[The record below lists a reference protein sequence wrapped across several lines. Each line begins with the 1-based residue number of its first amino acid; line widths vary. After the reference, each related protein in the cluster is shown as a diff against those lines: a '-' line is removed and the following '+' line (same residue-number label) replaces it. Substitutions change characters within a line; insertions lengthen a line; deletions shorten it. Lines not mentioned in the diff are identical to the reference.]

1 MGEIVFLDVVQRKK
15 SENLQTLWDA
25 YVEARARCEKSL
37 SMEDGMAAGRAW
49 AAWLDAFRAVYP

>member
-1 MGEIVFLDVVQRKK
+1 MGDVVLLDVVQRKR
-15 SENLQTLWDA
+15 SESLQTLWAA

-37 SMEDGMAAGRAW
+37 SIEDGMAAGRAW